1 MAKPMVAEDYFVTK
15 GKIKNLTEENR
26 KFKKEN
32 QKLIEANQELK
43 EKIKTLEAYNEQKQK
58 ENNY

>member
-1 MAKPMVAEDYFVTK
+1 MTNENYFVTK
-15 GKIKNLTEENR
+15 GKIKNLTEENQ

-43 EKIKTLEAYNEQKQK
+43 EKIKRRNQDSKSI
-58 ENNY
+58 